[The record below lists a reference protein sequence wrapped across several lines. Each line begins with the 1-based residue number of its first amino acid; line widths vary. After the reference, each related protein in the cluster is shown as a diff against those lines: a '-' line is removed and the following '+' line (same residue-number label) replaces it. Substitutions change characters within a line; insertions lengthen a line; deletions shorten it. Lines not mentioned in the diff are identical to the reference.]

1 MKARNEIGQLLN
13 EHNLLGT
20 GVEVGV
26 FAGVF
31 SEIILNTWKGKH
43 LILVDAWAS
52 LPGYNDFLR
61 RTDKLWIDTRKE
73 SKEEWEKILTECRE
87 RLSRFGLRASIL
99 RMESLEAAK
108 TCLDW
113 SLDFVY
119 LDADHS
125 KEAVEKDLRAWYP
138 KLKKGGLFS
147 GHDYFS
153 GMRKGVPFGVKD
165 AVDAFAKQE
174 GKAIGVTAE
183 TSIFKT
189 WYFFK

>member
-1 MKARNEIGQLLN
+1 LKTRNEIGQLLN
-13 EHNLLGT
+13 DHNLLGL

-31 SEIILNTWKGKH
+31 SEIILNSWKGKE
-43 LILVDAWAS
+43 LFLVDAWAS

-61 RTDKLWIDTRKE
+61 RTDKLWIDTKKE
-73 SKEEWEKILTECRE
+73 SKEEWEKILAECKE
-87 RLSRFGLRASIL
+87 RVSRFANVRILRAT
-99 RMESLEAAK
+99 SLEAAA
-108 TCLDW
+108 TFADE
-113 SLDFVY
+113 SLDFIY

-125 KEAVEKDLRAWYP
+125 KEAVEKDLLAWYP
-138 KLKKGGLFS
+138 KLRRGGLFS

-153 GMRKGVPFGVKD
+153 GDRKGIKFGVKD

-174 GKAIGVTAE
+174 GKILAVTTE
-183 TSIFKT
+183 EHIFKT

>member
-13 EHNLLGT
+13 EHSLLGT

-61 RTDKLWIDTRKE
+61 RTDKLWIDTRRE
-73 SKEEWEKILTECRE
+73 SKEEWEKVLTECRE
-87 RLSRFGLRASIL
+87 RLSGFGFRASIL

-108 TCLDW
+108 TCPDW

-138 KLKKGGLFS
+138 KLKKGGLSQAMIIFQ
-147 GHDYFS
+147 G
-153 GMRKGVPFGVKD
+153 
-165 AVDAFAKQE
+165 
-174 GKAIGVTAE
+174 TARG
-183 TSIFKT
+183 SSSA
-189 WYFFK
+189 